1 MQKLVKLI
9 ILILATFRLSE
20 LITKDKGFKLSKDHE
35 CGIFEGFRRWCIKKA
50 IYSDN
55 VFYENLADA
64 VNCPFCIA
72 PYILVII
79 ILCPYKL
86 QLFLA
91 VLGGQSL
98 LETLIQTER

>member
-1 MQKLVKLI
+1 MRSLVKLI

-20 LITKDKGFKLSKDHE
+20 LITKDKGFKLSKNHE
-35 CGIFEGFRRWCIKKA
+35 YGVFEGFRRWCIRKA

-55 VFYENLADA
+55 VFYENLADV
-64 VNCPFCIA
+64 VNCPFCVA

-98 LETLIQTER
+98 LESLIKSER